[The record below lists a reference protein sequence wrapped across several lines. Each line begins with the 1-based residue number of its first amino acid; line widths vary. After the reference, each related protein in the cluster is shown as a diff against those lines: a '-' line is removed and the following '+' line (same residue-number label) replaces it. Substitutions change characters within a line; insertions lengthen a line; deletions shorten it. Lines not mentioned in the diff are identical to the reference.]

1 MAGDAQPSHRASTAP
16 KPRGKGEAQN
26 WGVAQPGSSLQ
37 QRPGRPQHSA
47 AAWQKTGSSSAG
59 DGWHALLIPP
69 SWLQTK
75 ATPRKV
81 ARAAV
86 PATVV
91 STRMPTNWLSLT

>member
-1 MAGDAQPSHRASTAP
+1 MAGDAQSAQRACTAP
-16 KPRGKGEAQN
+16 KPRGNGEAQN
-26 WGVAQPGSSLQ
+26 WGVVQPGSSRQ
-37 QRPGRPQHSA
+37 QRLGRPQHSA
-47 AAWQKTGSSSAG
+47 TAWQKTGSSAGG
-59 DGWHALLIPP
+59 DGWQALLIPP